1 MLKTMRMR
9 KFQIS
14 SDLFWGW
21 QTYVDI
27 KRYPEVKDIAE
38 IVKADLV
45 QHLKEKNLMI
55 LAEKAAQLQ
64 LHCHDTIADKE
75 GIIYLC
81 DHCKD

>member
-1 MLKTMRMR
+1 MK

-21 QTYVDI
+21 QTWVDV
-27 KRYPEVKDIAE
+27 KNNTDMKDIVE

-64 LHCHDTIADKE
+64 LHCHDTTANKE

>member
-1 MLKTMRMR
+1 MK

-21 QTYVDI
+21 QSWVDI
-27 KRYPEVKDIAE
+27 QKHPEVEDVAN
-38 IVKADLV
+38 IVKSELV

-64 LHCHDTIADKE
+64 LHCHNTVADKD
-75 GIIYLC
+75 GVIYLC
-81 DHCKD
+81 DHCR